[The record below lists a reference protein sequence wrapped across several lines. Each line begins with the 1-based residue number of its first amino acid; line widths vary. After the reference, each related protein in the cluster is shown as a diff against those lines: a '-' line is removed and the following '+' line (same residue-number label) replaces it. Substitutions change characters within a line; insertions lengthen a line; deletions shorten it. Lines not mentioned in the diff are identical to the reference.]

1 MKERRG
7 SRAQFAIALVGGT
20 GKEGRGLACR
30 WARAGHRVVIGSRAA
45 ERAHQC
51 ADELSAACGL
61 QIDGAELTHAV
72 RVADVVVLAVPY
84 AAHGEAIAALRG
96 ELVGRIVIDVTVPL
110 RPPRV
115 REVFV
120 PSRGAAALE
129 ARDLLGGHV
138 RLAAALHH
146 ISAAHLADLGHE
158 IDSDGLVC
166 ADDDEA
172 RAVAMRL
179 VAELGL
185 RALDAGP
192 LANAVALE
200 AMTPVLLHL
209 NHRYRITAGI
219 RITGLTPEPAA

>member
-1 MKERRG
+1 MEARSSDG
-7 SRAQFAIALVGGT
+7 APLAIALVGGT
-20 GKEGRGLACR
+20 GKEGRGLASR
-30 WARAGHRVVIGSRAA
+30 WARAGHRIVIGSRLAH
-45 ERAHQC
+45 RAHSR
-51 ADELSAACGL
+51 ADELTAACGF
-61 QIDGAELTHAV
+61 QIDGAECMHAV

-84 AAHGEAIAALRG
+84 AAHAPTLAALRQ
-96 ELVGRIVIDVTVPL
+96 ELAGRIVIDVTVPL

-120 PSRGAAALE
+120 PSCGSAALE
-129 ARDLLGGHV
+129 ARGMLGGHA

-146 ISAAHLADLGHE
+146 ISAEHLADLARD

-166 ADDDEA
+166 ADDPGA

-179 VAELGL
+179 VSELGL

-200 AMTPVLLHL
+200 ALTPVLLHL
-209 NHRYRITAGI
+209 NHHYRITAGI
-219 RITGLTPEPAA
+219 RITGLVEGTAA